1 MGNDKR
7 VKTEVP
13 TMRKRLSA
21 IKIKTSPLDMVLSP
35 AYIALNYGRG
45 LFGVDILQHQMD
57 TSIDQFHSPKARAK
71 ILKENF
77 KGIKTSYLNE
87 HIKKANQSITTNLV
101 NTLTRTTTGFESLL
115 QALDPM
121 SLDHNQDPRAQQKQ
135 NLLTLKQ
142 TRLEPTRGLNEELN
156 LFAVRMKTLQQLLD
170 KNDVNDPRVI
180 TAYVKDQYDRML
192 KQLKLKKTADLSTVD
207 TEIADLRVRN
217 TQGGAPLH
225 LTEHEIN
232 TLAATLKKEINEAHE
247 KAEKALDKD
256 FKTGTPADKKD
267 ETDKGTPALLTELD
281 SSVIQ
286 AEAELTNFVLFAEK
300 SKSKTLV
307 ESEDLTARLGI
318 GGSHHGEKYR
328 DISFIDY
335 ANSLPDRDHSW
346 ISPTAWFQYAQFLA
360 NNRGELSTP
369 SGLRVSYSN
378 GSINFS
384 FPPHNAFYYHYQDR
398 LLGADLMLMVKDMV
412 KNGYTTITLT
422 LECDDP
428 VLRKKI
434 MEEFYFCAHLCN
446 YPDDKIMFQ
455 IGECRRA
462 EGDEEKKPIGNKKA
476 SEIMEKLGSAPKR
489 AQAKKAHWDQEQ
501 AVLDKGAKVDCQRA
515 VADLD
520 ERIDNIIG
528 HDQPAIQAVGRY
540 M

>member
-21 IKIKTSPLDMVLSP
+21 IKTSPLDMVLSP
-35 AYIALNYGRG
+35 AYMALNYGRG

-115 QALDPM
+115 QALEPM
-121 SLDHNQDPRAQQKQ
+121 LLDTMQAHRAQQKQ
-135 NLLTLKQ
+135 ALLTTTQ

-207 TEIADLRVRN
+207 TEIADLSRRN
-217 TQGGAPLH
+217 ALGGGPH

-256 FKTGTPADKKD
+256 FKTG
-267 ETDKGTPALLTELD
+267 
-281 SSVIQ
+281 
-286 AEAELTNFVLFAEK
+286 
-300 SKSKTLV
+300 
-307 ESEDLTARLGI
+307 
-318 GGSHHGEKYR
+318 
-328 DISFIDY
+328 
-335 ANSLPDRDHSW
+335 
-346 ISPTAWFQYAQFLA
+346 
-360 NNRGELSTP
+360 
-369 SGLRVSYSN
+369 
-378 GSINFS
+378 
-384 FPPHNAFYYHYQDR
+384 
-398 LLGADLMLMVKDMV
+398 
-412 KNGYTTITLT
+412 
-422 LECDDP
+422 
-428 VLRKKI
+428 
-434 MEEFYFCAHLCN
+434 
-446 YPDDKIMFQ
+446 
-455 IGECRRA
+455 
-462 EGDEEKKPIGNKKA
+462 
-476 SEIMEKLGSAPKR
+476 
-489 AQAKKAHWDQEQ
+489 
-501 AVLDKGAKVDCQRA
+501 
-515 VADLD
+515 
-520 ERIDNIIG
+520 
-528 HDQPAIQAVGRY
+528 
-540 M
+540 